1 MMPDGK
7 RSGGNPASATTLPGA
22 GGKHRRFGS
31 MWFERRALPM
41 LLVLPAFLL
50 IFGLVF
56 YPVLRTLWLSFTD
69 AGLDSLVTGEV
80 DFVGLE
86 NYAEIVTDAHLQRV
100 FLVTAVFGLSCVLG
114 TMLLGLAVAL
124 LLNQSFKGRVL
135 FGVLILLP
143 WAVPRVGAAIVWR
156 WMFNDQYGIVNW
168 SLSSIGLRFFDGFAW
183 LNSALPAFVAIG
195 VVVVWQSF
203 PFVAL
208 SLLAGLQSIPP
219 EVIEAA
225 KLDGATSFQ
234 RLRLVIL
241 PMLKPLILVL
251 VVISTIWDF
260 KIFDQVYVMTGGG
273 PARSTE
279 VLEIATWREAFTQLD
294 FGLGSA
300 LAIALFVVLVLIT
313 ALYIRLIREEELA

>member
-1 MMPDGK
+1 MLDRKQAP
-7 RSGGNPASATTLPGA
+7 PSAAWEG
-22 GGKHRRFGS
+22 RRLGRT
-31 MWFERRALPM
+31 WFEGKALPW
-41 LLVLPAFLL
+41 LLLAPAFVL
-50 IFGLVF
+50 IFGLVL
-56 YPVLRTLWLSFTD
+56 YPVVRTLWLSFTD
-69 AGLDSLVTGEV
+69 AGLASLVTGEM

-86 NYAEIVTDAHLQRV
+86 NYAEIATDPHLRRV
-100 FLVTAVFGLSCVLG
+100 FLVTAVFGISCVVG

-168 SLSSIGLRFFDGFAW
+168 MLASVGLGFFEGFAW
-183 LNSALPAFVAIG
+183 LNSALSAFVAIW
-195 VVVVWQSF
+195 VVIVWQSF

-225 KLDGATSFQ
+225 KLDGATAAQ

-273 PARSTE
+273 PAQSTE
-279 VLEIATWREAFTQLD
+279 VIAIATWREAFTQLD

-300 LAIALFVVLVLIT
+300 LAMTLFVVLALVT
-313 ALYIRLIREEELA
+313 AFYVRLIREEELA

>member
-1 MMPDGK
+1 MTDGK

-22 GGKHRRFGS
+22 GGKRRRFGS

-69 AGLDSLVTGEV
+69 AGLDSLVSGEV

-100 FLVTAVFGLSCVLG
+100 FLVTAVFGLSCVLC

>member
-1 MMPDGK
+1 MTEGK
-7 RSGGNPASATTLPGA
+7 TTVPARKPRRSFGA
-22 GGKHRRFGS
+22 
-31 MWFERRALPM
+31 WLERRALPW
-41 LLVLPAFLL
+41 LLLLPAFTL
-50 IFGLVF
+50 IFGLVV
-56 YPVLRTLWLSFTD
+56 YPILRTLWLSFTD
-69 AGLDSLVTGEV
+69 AGLASLVSGEM
-80 DFVGLE
+80 DFVGLA
-86 NYAEIVTDAHLQRV
+86 NYAEIAADPHLRRV
-100 FLVTAVFGLSCVLG
+100 FLVTAFFGLSCVAG

-124 LLNQSFKGRVL
+124 LLNLNFKGRVF

-143 WAVPRVGAAIVWR
+143 WAVPRVGAAIVWT

-168 SLSSIGLRFFDGFAW
+168 MLSTLGLGFFEGFAW
-183 LNSALPAFVAIG
+183 LNSALPAFIAIG
-195 VVVVWQSF
+195 VVIVWQSF

-225 KLDGATSFQ
+225 KLDGATAFQ
-234 RLRLVIL
+234 RLRLVTL

-273 PARSTE
+273 PAQSTE
-279 VLEIATWREAFTQLD
+279 VLAIATWREAFTQLD

-300 LAIALFVVLVLIT
+300 LAMALFVILAIIT
-313 ALYIRLIREEELA
+313 AMYIRLIREEELA